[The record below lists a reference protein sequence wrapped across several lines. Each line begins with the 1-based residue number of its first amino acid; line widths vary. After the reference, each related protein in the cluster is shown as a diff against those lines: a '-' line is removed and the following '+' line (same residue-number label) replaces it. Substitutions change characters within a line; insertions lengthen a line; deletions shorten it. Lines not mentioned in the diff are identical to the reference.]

1 MDSLR
6 PPRTRLEV
14 IRPFTT
20 RVVNPV
26 TRLVAGRL
34 PGFAILHQLGRH
46 SGRTYDTPMN
56 VFHHGDAYLFA
67 LTYGSRV
74 DWVRNVLAAG
84 GCTMTTRGRHV
95 RLVEPELIVDAHRRL
110 VPQPVRAFLG
120 VLRVTEFLRMRAVT
134 ASRPPPQ
141 AGS

>member
-1 MDSLR
+1 ME

-34 PGFAILHQLGRH
+34 PGFAILHQRGRR
-46 SGRTYDTPMN
+46 SGRTHNTPMN
-56 VFHHGDAYLFA
+56 VFRSDDAYVFA
-67 LTYGSRV
+67 LTYGSHV

-84 GCTMTTRGRHV
+84 GCSMTTRGRRV
-95 RLVEPELIVDAHRRL
+95 RLVDPELIVDPDRRL
-110 VPQPVRAFLG
+110 VPQPVRAVLG
-120 VLRVTEFLRMRAVT
+120 LLRVTEFLRMGP
-134 ASRPPPQ
+134 SH
-141 AGS
+141 G

>member
-1 MDSLR
+1 METHR
-6 PPRTRLEV
+6 PRRTRLES

-34 PGFAILHQLGRH
+34 PGFAILHQRGRR

-56 VFHHGDAYLFA
+56 VFRTDDFWVFA
-67 LTYGSRV
+67 LTYGSHV

-84 GCTMTTRGRHV
+84 GCDMTTRGRRV
-95 RLVEPELIVDAHRRL
+95 RLVDPELIVDPDRRL

-120 VLRVTEFLRMRAVT
+120 LLRVTEFLRMREDD
-134 ASRPPPQ
+134 
-141 AGS
+141 AGPDPAD